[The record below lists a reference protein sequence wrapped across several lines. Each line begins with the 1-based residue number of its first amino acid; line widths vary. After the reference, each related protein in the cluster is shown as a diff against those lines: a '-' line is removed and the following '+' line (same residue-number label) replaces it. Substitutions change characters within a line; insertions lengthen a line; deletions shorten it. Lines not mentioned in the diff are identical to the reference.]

1 MFKYDN
7 ASMKLGM
14 GDPFAGHKSV
24 VPHWTCFVIEKESIS
39 EKNLGF
45 DPPTGTATLHLKE
58 YYSTKDLLKCRD
70 GAHAKTQQFQSGP
83 YPYEGRLNKSYYHLQ
98 VSNEPSRE

>member
-7 ASMKLGM
+7 AYMKLGM
-14 GDPFAGHKSV
+14 GDPCAGHKSV
-24 VPHWTCFVIEKESIS
+24 IATLDMLCIEKESIS

-70 GAHAKTQQFQSGP
+70 GAHARTQ
-83 YPYEGRLNKSYYHLQ
+83 
-98 VSNEPSRE
+98 